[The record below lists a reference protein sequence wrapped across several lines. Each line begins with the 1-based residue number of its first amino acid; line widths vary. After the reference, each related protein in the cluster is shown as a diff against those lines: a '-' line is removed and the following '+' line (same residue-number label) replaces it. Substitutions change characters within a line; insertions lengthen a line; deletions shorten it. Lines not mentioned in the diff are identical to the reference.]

1 MSSPTEPIPSVIPPN
16 EVTEAAKATFYS
28 LSILNYF
35 IMLCCFM
42 CGLII
47 GGMVTKFELFKW
59 SFLLFLVILSIPLIS
74 MKFFSYNIP
83 FTRLKLEEH

>member
-1 MSSPTEPIPSVIPPN
+1 MSSPTAPIPSVIPPN
-16 EVTEAAKATFYS
+16 EVTEVTFYS

-35 IMLCCFM
+35 IMLCCFIG
-42 CGLII
+42 GLII

-59 SFLLFLVILSIPLIS
+59 SFLLFLLVLSIPLIT

>member
-1 MSSPTEPIPSVIPPN
+1 MSSPTTPVPSVIQP
-16 EVTEAAKATFYS
+16 TEAIFYS

-42 CGLII
+42 SGLII
-47 GGMVTKFELFKW
+47 GGMATKFELFKS
-59 SFLLFLVILSIPLIS
+59 SFLLFILVLSIPLIA

-83 FTRLKLEEH
+83 FIHLKLEEH